1 MLFDPL
7 IYLTFKYYLGKSLSK
22 KKRKKKEKEK
32 DSIGQIMLRRK
43 EKTVIIMIIIF
54 KGYEPMRG
62 SPNWV
67 TIYIV
72 TPIY

>member
-1 MLFDPL
+1 
-7 IYLTFKYYLGKSLSK
+7 
-22 KKRKKKEKEK
+22 
-32 DSIGQIMLRRK
+32 MLRRK

-72 TPIY
+72 TPIYGRNKA

>member
-22 KKRKKKEKEK
+22 EKRKKEK

-43 EKTVIIMIIIF
+43 EKTVIIMMIIY
-54 KGYEPMRG
+54 KGYEPMCG